1 MNYAV
6 MAVVLLLLIVAGKLA
21 YENSKLI
28 SKRNPAQ
35 PQSYSASMKYSVY
48 PHPLSD
54 IADTFNIVPLF
65 RLSIAERVEGSLRDS
80 STGLT
85 LTLCRVEAG
94 KGEMVLADA
103 QSWMLNSL
111 QQFAQQSVLVTHEAF
126 LDKAADPLE
135 QEMLMKLESVI
146 SDGS

>member
-1 MNYAV
+1 MIYAI

-21 YENSKLI
+21 YENSQLI

-48 PHPLSD
+48 PQSLSD
-54 IADTFNIVPLF
+54 IADAFNIVPLF
-65 RLSIAERVEGSLRDS
+65 QLSIAERVNGSLGDS
-80 STGLT
+80 RAGLT

-94 KGEMVLADA
+94 KGEMILADA
-103 QSWMLNSL
+103 QNWMLNSL
-111 QQFAQQSVLVTHEAF
+111 QQFNRQSVQVTHEAF

-135 QEMLMKLESVI
+135 LEMLMKLESVT
-146 SDGS
+146 SEGS

>member
-1 MNYAV
+1 MIYAV

-21 YENSKLI
+21 YENSQLI

-48 PHPLSD
+48 PQSLSD
-54 IADTFNIVPLF
+54 IAAAFDVVPLF
-65 RLSIAERVEGSLRDS
+65 RLSIAERKVGSLGD
-80 STGLT
+80 TKAGIT

-103 QSWMLNSL
+103 QNWMLNSL
-111 QQFAQQSVLVTHEAF
+111 QQFARQNVLVTHEAF

-135 QEMLMKLESVI
+135 LEMLLKLESVI
-146 SDGS
+146 SD